1 MSVRIA
7 KALSWI
13 CFHIMFRVLAQIMA
27 LPAFVAF
34 KLEWRAFVLGS
45 SVVNVLPLSDFDLE
59 KTCFSD
65 SSYRFD
71 RMGVIMTLFMAIIL
85 CCKNSVCLMS
95 PT

>member
-1 MSVRIA
+1 MSGRIA

-13 CFHIMFRVLAQIMA
+13 CFHVMFRVHAQIMVQS
-27 LPAFVAF
+27 AFVAF
-34 KLEWRAFVLGS
+34 KLEWRSFVLGS

-71 RMGVIMTLFMAIIL
+71 RMGVIMTLFIAIIL
-85 CCKNSVCLMS
+85 CCKDSVCLMS
-95 PT
+95 PS